1 MIFLTD
7 EAVYFIKRYLE
18 KRDDNFSPLFI
29 RHNFKKENIKILES
43 EKVRLTRNFISNM
56 ISKRALEA

>member
-18 KRDDNFSPLFI
+18 KRSDNFSALFI
-29 RHNFKKENIKILES
+29 RHNFKRENIKILE
-43 EKVRLTRNFISNM
+43 
-56 ISKRALEA
+56 